1 MATSGVITTNT
12 KYGSYFWVKW
22 EISGSQSISDNKTT
36 IAWSCGL
43 HPGEQYY
50 NKAVKMSA
58 VSIAG
63 VQVYDG
69 DTYSNI
75 TDYKDRT
82 FASGTLELSHNA
94 DGTKSFTV
102 AAFSGWLFGNG
113 DYTAAAKSF
122 TLPTIPRASTVS
134 APGTGTL
141 GTALK
146 ITIDRKNANFTDKL
160 YYKIGS
166 KSAVPFTDYDGTAGT
181 YSWTPPV
188 SFASKAP
195 NSTKLAATIICE
207 TYNGTSYVGRSECA
221 VTLSV
226 PAASVSAPGTGTL
239 GAALAIKTTQ
249 NNVGLTKKLYYK
261 FGSKNAVRF
270 TDYDGTGG
278 NYSWT
283 PPVSLATNAPN
294 STKLAATI
302 ICKTYNGTAYVGRS
316 ECTVTLAIPAS
327 VAPKITS
334 VTVSDAKGYQS
345 KYGGKF
351 VQLHSRLQITITK
364 AEGAQGSTIKS
375 YRIKAG
381 WSAGSSTLYSA
392 EAQTGTTGALLY
404 NGKVYVTCTVTD
416 SRGRTGTW
424 SASYDVAPYSA
435 PTISAISATRCT
447 QKGTASRTGEYGK
460 VTFTAAI
467 TPLSNNN
474 TAAYKVQY
482 REYGGTG
489 LWTDVTPTIPDDDK
503 YEPKNIA
510 TIFPADT
517 NKRYTV
523 RVVATD
529 AFSTSNSS
537 MRDIS
542 ASFALFHWAKSMLS
556 VGIGRLCD
564 KNRSLQ
570 IGLNTYIDG
579 ELHANQHLFM
589 GGNAT
594 TDNGSNIHF
603 KTTNVATNVHNVR
616 IYGGVGSSTTALG
629 VYDAKNEQSIASYD
643 DVSGKLTLLG
653 FTPANIT
660 ISASGSYLKNFSG
673 TAKHISALSMGIL
686 RVYGETNVEM
696 PAGTT
701 YDVASIGD
709 HLPTSTYALSVYS
722 LKNMDVRLS
731 TSGIIQIRPKE
742 DIPAGY
748 GIYIAGIWIAS

>member
-1 MATSGVITTNT
+1 MSVNQSLTLEQVGQSIANNTSKVRIKWTSQQTGSSYNNAPGDKAYYYITINGGTRTEHTVAFTLPLNTTKTILETTLTVNHKADGTGSIKVETWMDTEISAGVITQT
-12 KYGSYFWVKW
+12 K
-22 EISGSQSISDNKTT
+22 
-36 IAWSCGL
+36 
-43 HPGEQYY
+43 
-50 NKAVKMSA
+50 
-58 VSIAG
+58 
-63 VQVYDG
+63 
-69 DTYSNI
+69 
-75 TDYKDRT
+75 
-82 FASGTLELSHNA
+82 TL
-94 DGTKSFTV
+94 
-102 AAFSGWLFGNG
+102 
-113 DYTAAAKSF
+113 
-122 TLPTIPRASTVS
+122 TLDTIPRASAVS
-134 APGTGTL
+134 APSTGTL

-146 ITIDRKNANFTDKL
+146 ITIDRKSTSFSDKL

-166 KSAVPFTDYDGTAGT
+166 KSAVRLTGYDGTAGT
-181 YSWTPPV
+181 
-188 SFASKAP
+188 
-195 NSTKLAATIICE
+195 
-207 TYNGTSYVGRSECA
+207 
-221 VTLSV
+221 
-226 PAASVSAPGTGTL
+226 
-239 GAALAIKTTQ
+239 
-249 NNVGLTKKLYYK
+249 
-261 FGSKNAVRF
+261 
-270 TDYDGTGG
+270 
-278 NYSWT
+278 YSWT

-302 ICKTYNGTAYVGRS
+302 ICETYNGTAYVGRS
-316 ECTVTLAIPAS
+316 ECTVTLSIP
-327 VAPKITS
+327 TS
-334 VTVSDAKGYQS
+334 VVPSLKVSVSDPTNVKTN
-345 KYGGKF
+345 YGGYF
-351 VQLHSRLQITITK
+351 VQLRSKIAVTIT
-364 AEGAQGSTIKS
+364 GTGIQGSTIKAYS
-375 YRIKAG
+375 IKVGRTQGTGTIYTAN
-381 WSAGSSTLYSA
+381 AK
-392 EAQTGTTGALLY
+392 TGTTNFLQFAGS
-404 NGKVYVTCTVTD
+404 VWVTCTVTD
-416 SRGRTGTW
+416 SRGRTATW
-424 SASYDVAPYSA
+424 SKSYDVAPYSV

-467 TPLSNNN
+467 TPLSNKN

-489 LWTDVTPTIPDDDK
+489 LWTDVTPTIPEDDK
-503 YEPKNIA
+503 YEPKNIT

-709 HLPTSTYALSVYS
+709 HIPTSTYALSAYC
-722 LKNMDVRLS
+722 LKNLNARLGS
-731 TSGIIQIRPKE
+731 DGTIQIRPKE